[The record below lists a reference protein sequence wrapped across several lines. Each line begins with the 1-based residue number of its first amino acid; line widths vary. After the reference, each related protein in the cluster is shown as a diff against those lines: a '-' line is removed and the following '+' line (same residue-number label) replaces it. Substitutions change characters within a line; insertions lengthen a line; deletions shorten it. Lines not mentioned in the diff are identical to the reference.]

1 MRKTAL
7 LLVLVAACGDDGGG
21 NNTKDDARPID
32 TGQLVDSP
40 PLATCTPVNGTN
52 VSVRMIGQITGSA
65 LLATSPPN
73 DGRLF
78 VVEQSGTIRIF
89 QDEQLKA
96 QPFLDLSTTN
106 LVADTPQGERGL
118 LGLAFDPDYA
128 NNGQFYVMY
137 TTQNQNIVAR
147 YKVSSSDLNKADPAS
162 GEIILSIPDFA
173 SNHNGG
179 MLEFGPND
187 GYLYVG
193 TGDGGNGGDPRRNG
207 QTIDRGACS
216 VANCEPLLGKIL
228 RIDVHTT
235 SGVKNYGIPPTNPF
249 AAGGGEPEI
258 FVIGVRNPWRWSF
271 DRMTGDLWIADV
283 GQDLWEELTV
293 LKDGQIAKKNL
304 GWSRYEG
311 LTCYSNNYPGCNPA
325 DVGTGDFVKPQFVKT
340 HSGTD
345 GWKAI
350 IGGQVYRGTC
360 YPDLVGY
367 YFMSDNT
374 AHPLTRAKLEA
385 DGTVSVVDLP
395 APANGWP
402 TGPAGIHADARG
414 ELYMTTTNGRVYHI
428 EAGP

>member
-7 LLVLVAACGDDGGG
+7 LLILAAACGDDGG
-21 NNTKDDARPID
+21 NTTKDDARPAD
-32 TGQLVDSP
+32 SSQLVDSP
-40 PLATCTPVNGTN
+40 PLPTCTPVNGTN
-52 VSVRMIGQITGSA
+52 VSVRMVGQITGSA

-78 VVEQSGTIRIF
+78 IVDQGGTIRILEND
-89 QDEQLKA
+89 QVKP
-96 QPFLDLSTTN
+96 QPFLDLTGTN
-106 LVADTPQGERGL
+106 LVADQPQQERGL

-147 YKVSSSDLNKADPAS
+147 YKVSATDLNKADPQS
-162 GEIILSIPDFA
+162 GEIILMIPDFA

-179 MLEFGPND
+179 MIQFGPKD
-187 GYLYVG
+187 GYLYIG

-207 QTIDRGACS
+207 QTISRTACE
-216 VANCEPLLGKIL
+216 VNNCEPLLGKIL

-235 SGVKNYGIPPTNPF
+235 SGVKNYGIPADNPF
-249 AAGGGEPEI
+249 AGGGGEPEI
-258 FVIGVRNPWRWSF
+258 FVIGVRNPWRWTF
-271 DRMTGDLWIADV
+271 DSETGDMWIADV

-293 LKDGQIAKKNL
+293 LKHGEIAKKNL

-325 DVGTGDFVKPQFVKT
+325 DVGTGDFVAPQFVKT
-340 HSGTD
+340 HSGTG

-360 YPDLVGY
+360 YPDLVGT
-367 YFMSDNT
+367 YFMTDNT
-374 AHPLTRAKLEA
+374 AHPLVSAKLEA
-385 DGTVSVVDLP
+385 NGTVTTTDLP
-395 APANGWP
+395 GTWP

-414 ELYMTTTNGRVYHI
+414 ELYMTTTNGRIYHI